1 MHSITL
7 YSTGCPM
14 CKALETMLARN
25 SVDYRIES
33 NVEVMK
39 ELGITHAPV
48 LEVDGNRYSYPEAV
62 KWVNTTRAGGQE

>member
-1 MHSITL
+1 MNSITL

-33 NVEVMK
+33 DIEVMK

-48 LEVDGNRYSYPEAV
+48 LEVNDKRYSYPEAV
-62 KWVNTTRAGGQE
+62 KWVNSLGTGGQI